1 VQPGEFFMKTRDR
14 IKATAVKL
22 FNEKGATN
30 VSTVQIAD
38 KMGISP
44 GNLYYYFTNKEH
56 IIRSIWEEDMVPVSD
71 HIFLDFVF
79 DDPEIVLTKMQEQ
92 LVQYGIQ
99 YSFFF
104 TEQYTI
110 FQNDPNLQEK
120 YRKRWDGLVDKLT
133 DTFVH
138 WQEQGFMRSSTRA
151 WKRELVEYFLTASA
165 ALFRANLII
174 HPEYTIKE
182 ALHKAMNGVVLIVSG
197 DFVDEVCENMLARL
211 KS

>member
-1 VQPGEFFMKTRDR
+1 MKTRDR
-14 IKATAVKL
+14 IKATAIAL

-30 VSTVQIAD
+30 VSTVQIAE

-71 HIFLDFVF
+71 NIFLGFVF
-79 DDPEIVLTKMQEQ
+79 DNPEIIIPTMQKQ
-92 LVQYGIQ
+92 LVQYGMQ
-99 YSFFF
+99 FPFFF

-110 FQNDPNLQEK
+110 FKNDSILQKK
-120 YRKRWDGLVDKLT
+120 YRERWDGLVESIT

-138 WQEQGFMRSSTRA
+138 WQEQGYMRLSTRA
-151 WKRELVEYFLTASA
+151 WKRELVEYFLMSSA

-174 HPEYTIKE
+174 HPEYTIE
-182 ALHKAMNGVVLIVSG
+182 VALQKAINGILLIVSG
-197 DFVDEVCENMLARL
+197 DFVDEVCEKLLAQL
-211 KS
+211 KG